1 MSSGD
6 EPTTNDSESGVSN
19 RLSFIEAISYTAFI
33 GFIGA
38 MAAGLF
44 DGMVPWK

>member
-1 MSSGD
+1 MSELHESSSG
-6 EPTTNDSESGVSN
+6 EPKTAFANH
-19 RLSFIEAISYTAFI
+19 LSLIEAISYTSVI
-33 GFIGA
+33 GFIAA

>member
-1 MSSGD
+1 MSRHD
-6 EPTTNDSESGVSN
+6 NDDAVDHASQSPN
-19 RLSFIEAISYTAFI
+19 PLSLIEAISYTTVI
-33 GFIGA
+33 GFIAA